1 MDSGI
6 HASLHPSCHH
16 QILYAKLNLTIEYS
30 PLYERLVWDYKNTNT
45 QLID

>member
-6 HASLHPSCHH
+6 HASLHPSYHR
-16 QILYAKLNLTIEYS
+16 QIVYAKLNLTIEYS